1 MPTVGRGLRNAKIP
15 PPTAHYTRKPHT
27 EPNGFYRG
35 TGREGTPRWLG
46 RALAALGT
54 SPTKSAIANLEN

>member
-15 PPTAHYTRKPHT
+15 PPAAHYTRKPHT
-27 EPNGFYRG
+27 ESNGFYRG

-46 RALAALGT
+46 RALATLGI
-54 SPTKSAIANLEN
+54 SPTKSAMANLEN